1 MRSQVSGVLSMLLW
15 LGASGAPAA
24 AAPEARTR
32 LVHDMAQYQ
41 RAVADLQPGD
51 TVVLAD
57 GVWRDARLVLRANG
71 REGNPVRLTA
81 QTPGKVVLSGQS
93 DLRLAGRYLEVSNL
107 VFRDGWAP
115 GGEAV
120 SFRLSRSERAD
131 HSRITGVVIDGYS
144 KPDRSEADHWVAL
157 YGQDNRFDHN
167 QLLGKTNRGT
177 TLVVVRDE
185 TQGLDNRHRIDHNW
199 FGPRPNLGSNGGETI
214 RVGTSHD
221 SLSDS
226 HTVVEDNWFEGC
238 DGEVEIVSNKS
249 GGNIYRGNVF
259 FHSRGSMVL
268 RHGSG
273 NLVERNVFLG
283 GGKAHT
289 GGVRV
294 INGHQTIRDNYFEGL
309 DGENFAAALSV
320 MYGAVDAPNNRYA
333 QVDHAV
339 IERNTWVDVR
349 QLLLGTG
356 KDDERNA
363 APRDSRFANN
373 LIVNGKADPLTVQGD
388 IGGIAFSGNVQSP
401 VASSGFPR
409 GVTAKTVTMARAAT
423 GLQVPRDA
431 PEGVGAPRDL
441 TLIARESVGVDWYP
455 KDAVRAALD
464 SGGIRAV
471 APGEDTLTTA
481 VKAAR
486 PGDRLQLAAGRYT
499 VNEVLALSRPLSVQG
514 PTAGD
519 ARLFFSRPILFD
531 LHPGAALRLAHVSID
546 GAQAPDE
553 TGNAVIR
560 IAAGSNTANYTVIIE
575 DSQLVHMDGN
585 RGFDVI
591 AAGKGTM
598 ADLIALRNVQA
609 SDVSGRVVAAAAD
622 TDDGGTYNAEHVEI
636 SGSSFVHIGGP
647 VVDLYRGGTDE
658 STFGPVLEVR
668 DSQFVQAGR
677 KADAALRLHGV
688 QRAQLT
694 GNTFR
699 DSAAVRFTHAVG
711 TPTLVAARNRFD
723 GTPALQSDLPVE
735 ATR

>member
-1 MRSQVSGVLSMLLW
+1 MRFQASGVLALLLM
-15 LGASGAPAA
+15 LGATEASAASAPK
-24 AAPEARTR
+24 PRTL

-41 RAVADLQPGD
+41 RAVAALQPGD
-51 TVVLAD
+51 TVTLAD
-57 GVWRDARLVLRANG
+57 GTWRDARLVFKAKG
-71 REGNPVRLTA
+71 RDGQPIRLTA
-81 QTPGKVVLSGQS
+81 QTPGKVILSGQS
-93 DLRLAGRYLEVSNL
+93 DLRLAGEYLEVSNL

-131 HSRITGVVIDGYS
+131 HSRVTGMVIDGYS
-144 KPDRSEADHWVAL
+144 KPDRNESDHWVAL
-157 YGQDNRFDHN
+157 YGHDNRFDHN

-177 TLVVVRDE
+177 TLVVVRDDE
-185 TQGLDNRHRIDHNW
+185 QGLDNRHRIDHNW

-309 DGENFAAALSV
+309 AGENFAAALSV
-320 MYGAVDAPNNRYA
+320 MYGAVDAPKNRYA

-363 APRDSRFANN
+363 APKDSRFANN
-373 LIVNGKADPLTVQGD
+373 LIVNGKDDPLAVQGD
-388 IGGIAFSGNVQSP
+388 IGGITFEGNVQSLA
-401 VASSGFPR
+401 ASTGFPN
-409 GVTAKTVTMARAAT
+409 GVTAQAVTMTRAMT
-423 GLQVPRDA
+423 GLQVPAKALDDI
-431 PEGVGAPRDL
+431 GAPRDL
-441 TLIARESVGVDWYP
+441 APIARDAVGVDWYP
-455 KDAVRAALD
+455 KDVVRATLD
-464 SGGIRAV
+464 SGAIRKV
-471 APGEDTLTTA
+471 APGEDTLTAA

-499 VNEVLALSRPLSVQG
+499 VNEVLALSRPLSLQG
-514 PTAGD
+514 PASGR
-519 ARLFFSRPILFD
+519 AQLFFSRPTLFD
-531 LHPGAALRLAHVSID
+531 LHPGSDLRLARISID
-546 GAQAPDE
+546 GVQTPDE
-553 TGNAVIR
+553 AGNAVVR
-560 IAAGSNTANYTVIIE
+560 IADGGNTANYTLIIE
-575 DSQLVHMDGN
+575 DSQLQHMDGN

-609 SDVSGRVVAAAAD
+609 SDISGRVIAAAAD
-622 TDDGGTYNAEHVEI
+622 ADNGGTYNAERVEI
-636 SGSSFVHIGGP
+636 ARSTFTRIGGP
-647 VVDLYRGGTDE
+647 VLDLSRGGTDE
-658 STFGPVLEVR
+658 STFGPALDVR
-668 DSQFVQAGR
+668 DSQFIQVGR
-677 KADAALRLHGV
+677 KTDASLRLHGV
-688 QRAQLT
+688 QHARLT

-711 TPTLVAARNRFD
+711 TPTLLAAGNQFD

-735 ATR
+735 AKQ

>member
-1 MRSQVSGVLSMLLW
+1 MRVQASGVLALLLML
-15 LGASGAPAA
+15 GTAEASGESAPR
-24 AAPEARTR
+24 PRTL
-32 LVHDMAQYQ
+32 LVHDMVQYQ
-41 RAVADLQPGD
+41 RATAALQPGD
-51 TVVLAD
+51 TVTLAD
-57 GVWRDARLVLRANG
+57 GTWRDARLVFKAKG
-71 REGNPVRLTA
+71 RDGQPVRLTA
-81 QTPGKVVLSGQS
+81 QTPGKVILSGQS
-93 DLRLAGRYLEVSNL
+93 DLRLSGEYLEVSNL

-120 SFRLSRSERAD
+120 SFRTSRSERAN
-131 HSRITGVVIDGYS
+131 HSRVTGVVIDGYS
-144 KPDRSEADHWVAL
+144 KPDRNEADHWVAL

-177 TLVVVRDE
+177 TLVVVRDDE
-185 TQGLDNRHRIDHNW
+185 QGLDNRHRIDHNW

-259 FHSRGSMVL
+259 FQSRGSMVL

-320 MYGAVDAPNNRYA
+320 MYGAVDAPKNRYA
-333 QVDHAV
+333 QVEHAL
-339 IERNTWVDVR
+339 IERNTWIAPR

-356 KDDERNA
+356 KDEERNA

-388 IGGIAFSGNVQSP
+388 IGGIAFEGNVQSP
-401 VASSGFPR
+401 AASTAFPSGVDAR
-409 GVTAKTVTMARAAT
+409 EIKLQRAAT
-423 GLQVPRDA
+423 GLLVPSQPLANTGAPLDLKPIARDA
-431 PEGVGAPRDL
+431 VGVG
-441 TLIARESVGVDWYP
+441 WYP

-464 SGGIRAV
+464 SGATREV
-471 APGEDTLTTA
+471 APGEDTLTRA
-481 VKAAR
+481 VKDAT
-486 PGDRLQLAAGRYT
+486 PGARLQLRSGRYT
-499 VNEVLALSRPLSVQG
+499 VNEVLSLSHPLTLQG
-514 PTAGD
+514 PVSGTAQ
-519 ARLFFSRPILFD
+519 LQFSRPILFD
-531 LHPGAALRLAHVSID
+531 LQPGAALRLSRLTID
-546 GAQAPDE
+546 GSQSPDE
-553 TGNAVIR
+553 AGNAVVR
-560 IAAGSNTANYTVIIE
+560 IAPGSNTANYTVLIE
-575 DSQLVHMDGN
+575 DSQLLHLDGN

-598 ADLIALRNVQA
+598 ADLIALRRVQA
-609 SDVSGRVVAAAAD
+609 SDVSGHVLSAAAE
-622 TDDGGTYNAEHVEI
+622 TDDAGTYNAERVEI
-636 SGSSFVHIGGP
+636 IDSTFARIGAA

-658 STFGPVLEVR
+658 STFGPALEVR
-668 DSQFVQAGR
+668 DSTFTQVGR
-677 KADAALRLHGV
+677 SADASLRLRGV
-688 QRAQLT
+688 QHAQLS

-699 DSAAVRFTHAVG
+699 DGAPVRFTHSVG
-711 TPTLVAARNRFD
+711 TPSLVATRNRFD
-723 GTPALQSDLPVE
+723 GTPALQSDVPVE